1 MIQYIYLTYF
11 KSRINEHYLGGKM
24 GKNWD
29 FVFQKFFAS
38 EVVILLSENYYLKH
52 FSFHRFWKK
61 QDRRY
66 SDSEARN
73 G

>member
-1 MIQYIYLTYF
+1 M
-11 KSRINEHYLGGKM
+11 S
-24 GKNWD
+24 KNWD
-29 FVFQKFFAS
+29 FVYQIFAS
-38 EVVILLSENYYLKH
+38 EVVILLSENYCLKH
-52 FSFHRFWKK
+52 FSFRRFWKK